1 MLKLKNI
8 VKAYNSQVIL
18 NNISITLPN
27 KGLVSLIG
35 TSGSGKST
43 LLNLIG
49 GLDKPDQGNIIVN
62 NKDITKFNSKELDWY
77 RSKYVGFIFQ
87 SYNLIEYLSVKDN
100 LSLINSNNTYILRKL
115 DIYDLR
121 NKKVSLLSGGE
132 KQRVAIARAILKNPK
147 ILLCDEPTG
156 ALDSKNSSQVLKI
169 LKRLSK
175 DRLVIVITHNKDLA
189 RKYSDNI
196 IHIKDGI
203 ISDNLEVNDKSDKM
217 IVDKHRKINIF
228 KIVYSHLKNKHKRNL
243 LISLSF
249 AIGLIAL
256 GLVLSINKGFKNS
269 IDYEEKNY

>member
-62 NKDITKFNSKELDWY
+62 NKDITKFNFRELDWY

-100 LSLINSNNTYILRKL
+100 LSLIKSNYSYTLRKL

-121 NKKVSLLSGGE
+121 NMKVSLLSGGE

-156 ALDSKNSSQVLKI
+156 ALDSKNSSQVMKI
-169 LKRLSK
+169 LKKLSK
-175 DRLVIVITHNKDLA
+175 DRLVIVITHNKELA

-196 IHIKDGI
+196 IYIKDGV
-203 ISDNLEVNDKSDKM
+203 ISDNLEINDKTDKM

-228 KIVYSHLKNKHKRNL
+228 KIFYSHLNNKHKRNL

-256 GLVLSINKGFKNS
+256 GLVL
-269 IDYEEKNY
+269 